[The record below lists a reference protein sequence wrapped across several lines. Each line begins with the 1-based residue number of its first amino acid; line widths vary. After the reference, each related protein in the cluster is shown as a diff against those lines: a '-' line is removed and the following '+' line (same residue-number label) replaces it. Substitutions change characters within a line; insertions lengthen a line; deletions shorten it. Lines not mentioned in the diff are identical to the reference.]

1 MSRSRTCSG
10 TDQGREK
17 FEYERTT
24 AIGDNE
30 DQATDFAIRIIGFL
44 GLASVVLSLW
54 SATVRP
60 AGTRLSFDTGIT
72 PLIAV
77 ELARSKAD
85 LEQFFGEPGS
95 ANRKLMAG
103 RSPLPGLN
111 FVTSWMIFLFGL
123 LQLMPK
129 LRPRMREARFWIFL
143 LLFFTSYYESHSLRR
158 MAEAANASSV
168 TDAMFATI
176 RETCLT
182 KWTALFAD
190 TMLCSLIFYR
200 TPMMLQ
206 AGGAILWVSSALG
219 LVATTFPNYQWLAGP
234 AVLGLFAGVC
244 GITVLFLLRP
254 ELFYADTHG

>member
-1 MSRSRTCSG
+1 VCPSRTCSG

-143 LLFFTSYYESHSLRR
+143 LLFFTSY
-158 MAEAANASSV
+158 
-168 TDAMFATI
+168 DAMFATI

-200 TPMMLQ
+200 TPMLLQ